1 VAEDAFDSV
10 IVEDITFYPNPS
22 AVVVGTLPADTGFI
36 TGLRSNH
43 DQEQKSMKT
52 KPFAIGLLVILS
64 PALYA
69 DFSYTE
75 TTQITG
81 GAIVGMM
88 KMAGVFSKQARQA
101 GEPIVSTVMIQG
113 NRMVR
118 SNAMRTEIVD
128 LDHETVTTIDHT
140 RKQYTTMTFE
150 QMRQQIDATI
160 KKAKEQ
166 QGADQ
171 QQAPA
176 DTDLSFE
183 VKVRN
188 TGATKDVA
196 GVSASES
203 ILSMAMNATD
213 KKSGE
218 KGSLAI
224 TNDMWLAPEVAGYEE
239 VREFQKRFAEKL
251 GTVFGES
258 INPALLA
265 SQPGAGKAMADMVKE
280 MSKLKGIPVMQV
292 MRMGTT
298 ANGEPLPAASETP
311 LPASSSP
318 ATPSAGQ
325 IAKDSATSAITSSL
339 GLGGLG
345 GFGRKKKAADPPP
358 APAEND
364 QTQGPAVLVES
375 NTQMSN
381 FSQASVDASKFEI
394 PAGYTRVEPKIA
406 NSN

>member
-1 VAEDAFDSV
+1 
-10 IVEDITFYPNPS
+10 
-22 AVVVGTLPADTGFI
+22 
-36 TGLRSNH
+36 
-43 DQEQKSMKT
+43 MKT
-52 KPFAIGLLVILS
+52 KSFAIGLLAMVS

-101 GEPIVSTVMIQG
+101 GEPVVSTVTIQG

-128 LDHETVTTIDHT
+128 LDHETITTIDHT

-150 QMRQQIDATI
+150 QMRQQIDAAI

-166 QGADQ
+166 QGADREP
-171 QQAPA
+171 APA

-224 TNDMWLAPEVAGYEE
+224 TNDMWLAPEVPGYEE

-258 INPALLA
+258 VNPALLA

-280 MSKLKGIPVMQV
+280 MSKLKGVPVMQV

-298 ANGEPLPAASETP
+298 ANGVPLPAASEAP
-311 LPASSSP
+311 LPASTSP
-318 ATPSAGQ
+318 ATPSAGDV
-325 IAKDSATSAITSSL
+325 AKDSATSAITSSL

-345 GFGRKKKAADPPP
+345 GFGRKKKAADPVP
-358 APAEND
+358 ATPENA
-364 QTQGPAVLVES
+364 QAQGPAVLVES
-375 NTQMSN
+375 NTQMSH
-381 FSQASVDASKFEI
+381 FSQAAADASKFEI
-394 PAGYTRVEPKIA
+394 PAGYKQVEPKMA
-406 NSN
+406 NQ